1 MTFSSYLIQRSIN
14 FLSRRVTSRVLV
26 TQDDPLGA
34 LNGMDVPEILQ
45 NQKKSDPDQ
54 KHLTNNNNHINDTIY
69 TDTPILFKGHRS
81 ATFEDSMQLSKNMH
95 RSETMPNANT
105 VTSSLANLG
114 TSLKLNFG

>member
-1 MTFSSYLIQRSIN
+1 MSPDTFK
-14 FLSRRVTSRVLV
+14 FTFHRVTSRILV

-34 LNGMDVPEILQ
+34 LNDLNVPETNSQ
-45 NQKKSDPDQ
+45 TKKTDPGQKN
-54 KHLTNNNNHINDTIY
+54 LTNNNHINDTIY

-95 RSETMPNANT
+95 RSETMPNANS

>member
-1 MTFSSYLIQRSIN
+1 MFLKSFSSIKTIKFS
-14 FLSRRVTSRVLV
+14 FRVTSRVLV

-34 LNGMDVPEILQ
+34 LNGLDTDET
-45 NQKKSDPDQ
+45 NNHKKAESDSKQ
-54 KHLTNNNNHINDTIY
+54 LTNNNHINDTIY

-95 RSETMPNANT
+95 RSETMPNANS

>member
-1 MTFSSYLIQRSIN
+1 M
-14 FLSRRVTSRVLV
+14 

-34 LNGMDVPEILQ
+34 LNGLDVPVI
-45 NQKKSDPDQ
+45 NTQKPTDGDQ
-54 KHLTNNNNHINDTIY
+54 KHITNNNNINDTIY